1 MIKRLVLVASVC
13 LTALL
18 LSSCGGGGTSSGVA
32 FNAAL
37 AGSYRSFGTVT
48 VCIGGHCEDSSSDT
62 IIRISTSGKMTG
74 TDNSLDAYCSFH
86 NESWSNTWTTA
97 IYNGTAFCAVSGTS
111 FTLSCYQTANLVTL
125 VGTSSCVG
133 SGEGMGITAR
143 GTFSLETV

>member
-1 MIKRLVLVASVC
+1 MIKRLALVASVC

-18 LSSCGGGGTSSGVA
+18 ISSCGGGGSSSGVA

-37 AGSYRSFGTVT
+37 AGYYRSFGTVT

-74 TDNSLDAYCSFH
+74 TDNSLDSYCSRS
-86 NESWSNTWTTA
+86 NESFTNSWTTA
-97 IYNGTAFCAVSGTS
+97 IYNGTYSYTISGIS
-111 FTLSCYQTANLVTL
+111 LTLTCYETANLVTL